1 MKNDNLEIVRRITSD
16 LLSIIGINSVVT
28 ANYSHSDE
36 CILINIQTEQTNS
49 GFLIGQGGIN
59 LDSLQHLTRLLVNKK
74 TNQSIKFILDVNNY
88 RKHRISLLKATAKD
102 IAKQVLLERTSLALK
117 PMPAYERRI
126 IHLALSDNPLIDTE
140 SVGQEPERR
149 IVVRVRSDV

>member
-1 MKNDNLEIVRRITSD
+1 MKNDNLDIIKNITGE
-16 LLSIIGINSVVT
+16 LLTIIGINSVVT
-28 ANYSHSDE
+28 VNYNNSEE
-36 CILINIQTEQTNS
+36 CILVNIQTEQINS

-59 LDSLQHLTRLLVNKK
+59 LDSLQHLVRLLVNKK
-74 TNQSIKFILDVNNY
+74 TDQPIKFILDVNNY
-88 RKHRISLLKATAKD
+88 KKHRIGLLKATAKD

-140 SVGQEPERR
+140 SIGQEPERR